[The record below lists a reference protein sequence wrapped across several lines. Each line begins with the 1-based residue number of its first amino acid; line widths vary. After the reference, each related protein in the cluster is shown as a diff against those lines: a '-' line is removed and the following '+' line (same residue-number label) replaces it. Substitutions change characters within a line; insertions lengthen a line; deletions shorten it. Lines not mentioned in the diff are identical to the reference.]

1 MSQHDDRL
9 DDELVR
15 AVGEE
20 LLRISR
26 RRVQAPEGVQLDL
39 SAFRILWLLVQRG
52 PSTHREIG
60 EELQLEQST
69 VSRQVKAAAAHGL
82 VEREEVDGTQ
92 RLRATEQGLEAY
104 RVDRQVRAAAFR
116 AALAELGPSRVQRL
130 LQDLTAFNDALER
143 ASSKG

>member
-1 MSQHDDRL
+1 MTQHDERL

-15 AVGEE
+15 GVGEQ

-69 VSRQVKAAAAHGL
+69 VSRQVKAAVAHGL
-82 VEREEVDGTQ
+82 VERAEAEGTQ
-92 RLRATEQGLEAY
+92 RLQATEQGLEAY
-104 RVDRQVRAAAFR
+104 RADRQVRAAAFR

-130 LQDLTAFNDALER
+130 LEDLMAFNDALER
-143 ASSKG
+143 ASSPT

>member
-1 MSQHDDRL
+1 MTQQDEQL

-15 AVGEE
+15 SMGEE

-39 SAFRILWLLVQRG
+39 SAFRILWLLAQRG

-69 VSRQVKAAAAHGL
+69 VSRQVKAAVEHGL
-82 VEREEVDGTQ
+82 VEREEIDGAQ

-116 AALAELGPSRVQRL
+116 TALAELGPTRVEQL
-130 LQDLTAFNDALER
+130 HHDLKAFNDALER
-143 ASSKG
+143 ASSEG

>member
-1 MSQHDDRL
+1 MTQQDEQL

-15 AVGEE
+15 SMGEE

-26 RRVQAPEGVQLDL
+26 RRVQTPQGVQLDL

-69 VSRQVKAAAAHGL
+69 VSRQVKAAVEHGL
-82 VEREEVDGTQ
+82 VEREEVDGSQ
-92 RLRATEQGLEAY
+92 QLRATKEGLEAY

-116 AALAELGPSRVQRL
+116 AALAELGQARVERL
-130 LQDLTAFNDALER
+130 LDDLTAFNDALER
-143 ASSKG
+143 ASSKD